1 MVQAFLKKWW
11 IESDFKASNSCIRP
25 SVRGV
30 FSRDNLPNIVTRY
43 PCAYVVNTEFSHQHG
58 KHLIAIDLP
67 YPSYWVFFDSL
78 GRKLEEFKDLMNFHV
93 DHYDHFDAQIRSV
106 DTSYCGLIVYAFL
119 CLICFMSLLVDKC
132 KRFFDANVYENDDIV
147 YSFDCHYFD
156 LYRELFQTLFSPMKH
171 FLFF

>member
-1 MVQAFLKKWW
+1 M
-11 IESDFKASNSCIRP
+11 
-25 SVRGV
+25 
-30 FSRDNLPNIVTRY
+30 
-43 PCAYVVNTEFSHQHG
+43 
-58 KHLIAIDLP
+58 
-67 YPSYWVFFDSL
+67 FFDSL